1 MIPSKVDGLV
11 DCEPLKAVNS
21 INYWTTFQY
30 STDSAPR
37 SANGIVVPML
47 LNQCLGYV
55 PDAESRRRIA
65 RHVGT
70 ARGQNFI
77 NCPRNIDLIEF
88 FIRFFYFWTF

>member
-1 MIPSKVDGLV
+1 M
-11 DCEPLKAVNS
+11 
-21 INYWTTFQY
+21 
-30 STDSAPR
+30 
-37 SANGIVVPML
+37 PML

-88 FIRFFYFWTF
+88 FIGFFLLLDI